1 MVDTRIAIIESLEEK
16 MDGKKMALRMKVDC
30 LFDREKLDIEKFEGM
45 RNGERKL
52 LSLFVEM

>member
-45 RNGERKL
+45 RNWGKEIVK
-52 LSLFVEM
+52 FIC